1 MGSLTGLGAAL
12 SHTLAEWRGLD
23 IGNVLFDQSHA
34 ALLALVLMIS
44 LAGIGLLLRSS
55 SSTSPGTARV
65 ALPAVLPVMRRS
77 AWSAVRHLPLLC
89 FLAGIPFFAIALA
102 DPFTAFTHS
111 EASYPGRRIAVMI
124 DASTSMNQPFM
135 SAQLN
140 KEGGPTYFA
149 TVAAAEYFMRLRM
162 QGPHRDLISL
172 IEFGNEAYVVT
183 PFTTDYQNV
192 LLSMRLIAAPKEW
205 ERFPD
210 QGTIIIQAIKQATRL
225 FRAFD
230 FLNASG
236 NLMVIFSD
244 GQDTQT
250 LLNGQSIDSIMADAR
265 RYKIPVYFIRMA
277 YNKSVGGLL
286 PDEIWKKA
294 VERTG
299 GRFYAAADEKT
310 ILRAVH
316 EIDQLAP
323 GRIDMREYV
332 VRRPRFAGL
341 LVVAVALWLV
351 AASLKLAVPQFRT
364 FP

>member
-1 MGSLTGLGAAL
+1 MGSLSGLIAAL
-12 SHTLAEWRGLD
+12 EHTFAEWRGLAP
-23 IGNVLFDQSHA
+23 GSVRFDQSHA
-34 ALLALVLMIS
+34 AILALVLMIALAVMS
-44 LAGIGLLLRSS
+44 LVLRSAR
-55 SSTSPGTARV
+55 SPTFARL
-65 ALPAVLPVMRRS
+65 ALPAVLPSMRRRS
-77 AWSAVRHLPLLC
+77 WSAIRHLPLLC
-89 FLAGIPFFAIALA
+89 FLAGVPLFALALA

-111 EASYPGRRIAVMI
+111 EASFPGRRIAVMI
-124 DASTSMNQPFM
+124 DASTSMNQPFV

-140 KEGGPTYFA
+140 AQGGPTYFA

-162 QGPHRDLISL
+162 QGPSRDLISL

-192 LLSMRLIAAPKEW
+192 LLSMRLIAAPQEW
-205 ERFPD
+205 DRFPD
-210 QGTIIIQAIKQATRL
+210 QGTIIIQAIQQATRL

-250 LLNGQSIDSIMADAR
+250 LLHGRSIDSIMADAR
-265 RYKIPVYFIRMA
+265 RHKIPVYFIRVA
-277 YNKSVGGLL
+277 YNKAAGGLL

-316 EIDQLAP
+316 EIDRLAP

-332 VRRPRFAGL
+332 VRQPRFAGL
-341 LVVAVALWLV
+341 LLVAVSLWLV
-351 AASLKLAVPQFRT
+351 AAALKLGVPYFRT

>member
-1 MGSLTGLGAAL
+1 MGALSGLLAAL
-12 SHTLAEWRGLD
+12 SQTLAEWRELD
-23 IGNVLFDQSHA
+23 FA
-34 ALLALVLMIS
+34 ALRFAQGNAAIVAVVLLLAATGV
-44 LAGIGLLLRSS
+44 ALLLRSGRA
-55 SSTSPGTARV
+55 PRAARV
-65 ALPAVLPVMRRS
+65 ALPAVLPAMQGS
-77 AWSAVRHLPLLC
+77 GWSAVRHAPLLC
-89 FLAGIPFFAIALA
+89 FLGGLPFFAVALA
-102 DPFTAFTHS
+102 DPFTSFTHA

-124 DASTSMNQPFM
+124 DASTSMNQPFL
-135 SAQLN
+135 SAQFN
-140 KEGGPTYFA
+140 GQGAQTYFA
-149 TVAAAEYFMRLRM
+149 TVAAAEYFMKLRM
-162 QGPHRDLISL
+162 QGRHRDLISL

-192 LLSMRLIAAPKEW
+192 LLSMRLIAAPEEW

-225 FRAFD
+225 FGAFN

-250 LLNGQSIDSIMADAR
+250 LLNGQSIDSIMADALR
-265 RYKIPVYFIRMA
+265 HKIPVYFIRVA
-277 YNKSVGGLL
+277 YDKAAGGLL

-310 ILRAVH
+310 ILQAVH
-316 EIDQLAP
+316 EIDRLAP
-323 GRIDMREYV
+323 GRIDVREYETG
-332 VRRPRFAGL
+332 RPRFEGP
-341 LVVAVALWLV
+341 LVVAVALWLTAV
-351 AASLKLAVPQFRT
+351 ALKLSVPRFRT

>member
-1 MGSLTGLGAAL
+1 LDAVNGLLAAL
-12 SHTLAEWRGLD
+12 SRTVTEWRD
-23 IGNVLFDQSHA
+23 IDMA
-34 ALLALVLMIS
+34 ALGFGRLNAAILAVVILGALTGM
-44 LAGIGLLLRSS
+44 GLLLRSAR
-55 SSTSPGTARV
+55 PPQAARV
-65 ALPAVLPVMRRS
+65 ALPALLPDGPGGG
-77 AWSAVRHLPLLC
+77 AWTGLRHAPLLL
-89 FLAGIPFFAIALA
+89 FLAGLPCFALAFA
-102 DPFTAFTHS
+102 DPFSSFTHA

-124 DASTSMNQPFM
+124 DASTSMNQPFV

-140 KEGGPTYFA
+140 SQGGPTYFA
-149 TVAAAEYFMRLRM
+149 TVAAAEYFMKLRM
-162 QGPHRDLISL
+162 QGAHHDLISL

-192 LLSMRLIAAPKEW
+192 LLSMRLIATPGEW

-225 FRAFD
+225 FRTFD
-230 FLNASG
+230 FLEASG

-250 LLNGQSIDSIMADAR
+250 LLNGQSIDSIMAEAR
-265 RYKIPVYFIRMA
+265 RHAIPVYFIRVA
-277 YNKSVGGLL
+277 YDTAAGGLL
-286 PDEIWKKA
+286 PDEIWKRA

-316 EIDQLAP
+316 EIDRLAP
-323 GRIDMREYV
+323 GRVDVREYES
-332 VRRPRFAGL
+332 RRPRFAGPL
-341 LVVAVALWLV
+341 LVAVTLWL
-351 AASLKLAVPQFRT
+351 AAIAAKLGIARFRT

>member
-1 MGSLTGLGAAL
+1 MGSLSELFSAVAA
-12 SHTLAEWRGLD
+12 TFAEWQALD
-23 IGNVLFDQSHA
+23 LGSVRFDQSRA
-34 ALLALVLMIS
+34 AILAFALLIS
-44 LAGIGLLLRSS
+44 VSFIGLLLRSGRAGD
-55 SSTSPGTARV
+55 PARARL
-65 ALPAVLPVMRRS
+65 ALPALLPVMRRS
-77 AWSAVRHLPLLC
+77 GWSAVRHLPLLC
-89 FLAGIPFFAIALA
+89 FLAGLPFFAIALA

-111 EASYPGRRIAVMI
+111 EASYPGKRIAVMI
-124 DASTSMNQPFM
+124 DASTSMNQPFV
-135 SAQLN
+135 SARLN
-140 KEGGPTYFA
+140 SEGGPTYFA
-149 TVAAAEYFMRLRM
+149 TVAAAEYFMKLRM
-162 QGPHRDLISL
+162 EGPHRDLISL

-192 LLSMRLIAAPKEW
+192 LLSMRLIATPQEW

-230 FLNASG
+230 FLNATG

-265 RYKIPVYFIRMA
+265 RARIPVYFIRMA
-277 YNKSVGGLL
+277 YNKAAGGLL
-286 PDEIWKKA
+286 PDEIWKQA

-316 EIDQLAP
+316 EIDRLAP
-323 GRIDMREYV
+323 GRIDMREYL

-341 LVVAVALWLV
+341 LVIAIALWLL
-351 AASLKLAVPQFRT
+351 AATLKLGVRQFRT

>member
-1 MGSLTGLGAAL
+1 MGSLSGLLAAL
-12 SHTLAEWRGLD
+12 SRTLADWRELEFAT
-23 IGNVLFDQSHA
+23 LRFDQSQVA
-34 ALLALVLMIS
+34 ILAIVLLIALT
-44 LAGIGLLLRSS
+44 GIGLLLRSS
-55 SSTSPGTARV
+55 RAPRSARV
-65 ALPAVLPVMRRS
+65 ALPALLPAVQRS
-77 AWSAVRHLPLLC
+77 AWSGIRHLPLVC
-89 FLAGIPFFAIALA
+89 FLGGVPFFLVALA
-102 DPFTAFTHS
+102 DPFTSLTHS
-111 EASYPGRRIAVMI
+111 DASYPGRRIAVMI
-124 DASTSMNQPFM
+124 DASTSMNQPFV

-140 KEGGPTYFA
+140 SQGGPTYFA
-149 TVAAAEYFMRLRM
+149 TVAAAEYFMKLRM
-162 QGPHRDLISL
+162 EGPHRDLISL

-192 LLSMRLIAAPKEW
+192 LLSMRLIATPGEW

-265 RYKIPVYFIRMA
+265 RHKIPVYFIRVA
-277 YNKSVGGLL
+277 YNKAVGGLL

-316 EIDQLAP
+316 EIDRLAP
-323 GRIDMREYV
+323 GRIDVREYV
-332 VRRPRFAGL
+332 TRRPRFAGV
-341 LVVAVALWLV
+341 LVIAVALWLL
-351 AASLKLAVPQFRT
+351 AAALKLGLPQFRT

>member
-1 MGSLTGLGAAL
+1 MGSLTDLKAAL
-12 SHTLAEWRGLD
+12 AHTLSEWRGLD
-23 IGNVLFDQSHA
+23 IGNVRFDQSHVA
-34 ALLALVLMIS
+34 ILALVLLIS
-44 LAGIGLLLRSS
+44 LAGIGLLLRSTRA
-55 SSTSPGTARV
+55 TSPGTARL
-65 ALPAVLPVMRRS
+65 ALPALLPVMRS
-77 AWSAVRHLPLLC
+77 SHWSGVRHLPLLC
-89 FLAGIPFFAIALA
+89 FLTGMPFFVIALA

-124 DASTSMNQPFM
+124 DASTSMNQPFV

-140 KEGGPTYFA
+140 SEGGPTYFA

-183 PFTTDYQNV
+183 PFTTDYENV

-250 LLNGQSIDSIMADAR
+250 LLNGQSIDTIMADAR
-265 RYKIPVYFIRMA
+265 RYRIPVYFIRMA

-316 EIDQLAP
+316 EIDRLAP
-323 GRIDMREYV
+323 GRIDIREYV
-332 VRRPRFAGL
+332 VRRPRFAGM
-341 LVVAVALWLV
+341 LVIAVGCWLI
-351 AASLKLAVPQFRT
+351 AATLKLSLPLFRT

>member
-1 MGSLTGLGAAL
+1 MGSLTGLLAAL
-12 SHTLAEWRGLD
+12 THTFSEWRGLD
-23 IGNVLFDQSHA
+23 LGSVRFDESHA
-34 ALLALVLMIS
+34 AILSLVLMIA
-44 LAGIGLLLRSS
+44 LAGMGLLVRS
-55 SSTSPGTARV
+55 TRSPIAARL
-65 ALPAVLPVMRRS
+65 ALPAVLPAMRRRG
-77 AWSAVRHLPLLC
+77 WSAVRHIPLLC

-102 DPFTAFTHS
+102 DPSTAFTHS
-111 EASYPGRRIAVMI
+111 EASFPGRRIAVMI
-124 DASTSMNQPFM
+124 DASTSMNQPFV

-140 KEGGPTYFA
+140 AQGGPTYFA
-149 TVAAAEYFMRLRM
+149 TVAAAEYFMKLRM
-162 QGPHRDLISL
+162 QGPSRDLISL

-265 RYKIPVYFIRMA
+265 RYKIPVYFIRVA
-277 YNKSVGGLL
+277 YNKAAGGLL
-286 PDEIWKKA
+286 PDEIWKRA

-316 EIDQLAP
+316 EIDHLAP
-323 GRIDMREYV
+323 GRIDIREYV
-332 VRRPRFAGL
+332 VRRPRFAGV
-341 LVVAVALWLV
+341 LVIAVTFWLI
-351 AASLKLAVPQFRT
+351 AAALKLGVPRFRT

>member
-1 MGSLTGLGAAL
+1 MELISAFQE
-12 SHTLAEWRGLD
+12 TLAEWRELELA
-23 IGNVLFDQSHA
+23 NVRFDQGRA
-34 ALLALVLMIS
+34 AVLALIIVIAA
-44 LAGIGLLLRSS
+44 AGMALLLRGMR
-55 SSTSPGTARV
+55 TNNPAHGRV
-65 ALPAVLPVMRRS
+65 ALPAVLAVMHGSRL
-77 AWSAVRHLPLLC
+77 AALRHAPLLF
-89 FLAGIPFFAIALA
+89 FLAGLPFFALALA
-102 DPFTAFTHS
+102 DPFTAFTHA

-124 DASTSMNQPFM
+124 DASTSMNQPFV
-135 SAQLN
+135 SAKLN
-140 KEGGPTYFA
+140 RDGGPTYFA
-149 TVAAAEYFMRLRM
+149 TVAAAEYFMKLRM

-210 QGTIIIQAIKQATRL
+210 QGTIIIQAITQATRL
-225 FRAFD
+225 FKVFD

-250 LLNGQSIDSIMADAR
+250 LLNGQSIDAIMADAR

-277 YNKSVGGLL
+277 YNKSTGGLL
-286 PDEIWKKA
+286 PDEIWKRA

-299 GRFYAAADEKT
+299 GRFYAGSDEKT

-316 EIDQLAP
+316 EIDRLAP

-341 LVVAVALWLV
+341 LLIAIVLWIT
-351 AASLKLAVPQFRT
+351 AAALKLGPRQFRT